1 MTANQ
6 NAFDRTY
13 NLFVDLLRGHLMN
26 APERITSLQVA
37 PGVLLLRPDVPV
49 DLELR
54 RKAIA
59 SLLRQMRRAK
69 PSPPGESGR
78 DYLARVRA
86 RHGTCEARRFI
97 QSPGQPVS
105 TPSAEWSGRVTSR
118 SSC

>member
-1 MTANQ
+1 
-6 NAFDRTY
+6 
-13 NLFVDLLRGHLMN
+13 MN

-86 RHGTCEARRFI
+86 RHG
-97 QSPGQPVS
+97 G
-105 TPSAEWSGRVTSR
+105 
-118 SSC
+118 

>member
-1 MTANQ
+1 MPQ
-6 NAFDRTY
+6 NHPLDSVKSQNMFGQTY
-13 NLFVDLLRGHLMN
+13 NLFINSPRSHTMN

-86 RHGTCEARRFI
+86 RHGR
-97 QSPGQPVS
+97 
-105 TPSAEWSGRVTSR
+105 
-118 SSC
+118 

>member
-1 MTANQ
+1 MTVAVTANQ
-6 NAFDRTY
+6 SAFGQTY
-13 NLFVDLLRGHLMN
+13 NPFINSPRSHTMN

-49 DLELR
+49 DLALR

-59 SLLRQMRRAK
+59 SILRQVRGAK

-86 RHGTCEARRFI
+86 RHGR
-97 QSPGQPVS
+97 
-105 TPSAEWSGRVTSR
+105 
-118 SSC
+118 